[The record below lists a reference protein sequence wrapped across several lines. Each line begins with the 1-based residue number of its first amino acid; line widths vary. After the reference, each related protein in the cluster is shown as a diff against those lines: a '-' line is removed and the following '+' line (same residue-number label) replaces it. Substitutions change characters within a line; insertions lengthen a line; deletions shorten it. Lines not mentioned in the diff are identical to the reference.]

1 MGLLLAA
8 AFPPARA
15 QGVRRRDFYLYPP
28 AAKTSLRRLVVLGT
42 RQRFNAIEIR
52 IGRWRDAHDPRVGW
66 RGFQPAG
73 QKRAR
78 SV

>member
-52 IGRWRDAHDPRVGW
+52 IGR
-66 RGFQPAG
+66 
-73 QKRAR
+73 
-78 SV
+78 

>member
-15 QGVRRRDFYLYPP
+15 QGVRRRDFIFDLYPP

-52 IGRWRDAHDPRVGW
+52 IGR
-66 RGFQPAG
+66 
-73 QKRAR
+73 
-78 SV
+78 